1 MLRFVR
7 AWALAVAL
15 VSGCSHSPAV
25 PVDAGPLPDGATEA
39 TRRLE
44 LDTPRALTLRT
55 GEEASIVVR
64 YLDAEG
70 RALPGESV
78 RFVLDGVAHDTTLAR
93 IDDLADAMGRAEAT
107 LVAGAT
113 AAAFR
118 VRVSAELATPV
129 SIDVAVS
136 DAGFGEL
143 EVELDYA
150 GDREDGVLA
159 AAVFAGGD
167 CDEAR
172 ALSERGDRYRLRG
185 PDDDVVRFVALPAD
199 LTYAVVGRLE
209 GSSSAVGWGCVDGV
223 TVSPEAPSRVRVEVD
238 DLPIVVDGDYDA
250 TLTFDAPITAEATAD
265 ELRAF
270 GAAFL
275 SPDPTSVVL
284 DAMERQLLALG
295 DEEGLDALALA
306 RDADLELRYAA
317 ALESANV
324 GPQAALDALAELV
337 ESRLAHLELGGTF
350 SIVEGEAALR
360 FVRMRAG
367 TDDVTEA
374 SLGAAFALQ
383 GSAGLDASGMLTDFR
398 LGLPLDRV
406 VAHVLTTE
414 ASALGL
420 TRREEWVVGAASCAR
435 MPALPDLD
443 VCDATCREL
452 ACREVTTLLWAGLDL
467 QLSAVTPSRTSLTLV
482 GALDGE
488 ITAGEREVSTWS
500 GALEGSWGSAAAVSP
515 EPLVVDVVATRVIP

>member
-7 AWALAVAL
+7 ASALVVAL
-15 VSGCSHSPAV
+15 VSGCSHSPSV

-44 LDTPRALTLRT
+44 LDTPRALALRT

-70 RALPGESV
+70 RALSGESV

-93 IDDLADAMGRAEAT
+93 IDDRADATGRAEAT

-167 CDEAR
+167 CEEAR

-209 GSSSAVGWGCVDGV
+209 GSTNAVGWGCVDGV
-223 TVSPEAPSRVRVEVD
+223 TVSPEAPSRVRIEVD
-238 DLPIVVDGDYDA
+238 DLPLVVDGDYDA
-250 TLTFDAPITAEATAD
+250 TLAFDAPITAEATAD

-275 SPDPTSVVL
+275 SPDPTRSCST
-284 DAMERQLLALG
+284 RWSG
-295 DEEGLDALALA
+295 
-306 RDADLELRYAA
+306 
-317 ALESANV
+317 SC
-324 GPQAALDALAELV
+324 
-337 ESRLAHLELGGTF
+337 SRWA
-350 SIVEGEAALR
+350 
-360 FVRMRAG
+360 
-367 TDDVTEA
+367 
-374 SLGAAFALQ
+374 
-383 GSAGLDASGMLTDFR
+383 
-398 LGLPLDRV
+398 
-406 VAHVLTTE
+406 
-414 ASALGL
+414 
-420 TRREEWVVGAASCAR
+420 TRRASTPWR
-435 MPALPDLD
+435 SH
-443 VCDATCREL
+443 VKRTSSF
-452 ACREVTTLLWAGLDL
+452 VTRRRSSPRTSDRRPR
-467 QLSAVTPSRTSLTLV
+467 STPSRRWSSRGSL
-482 GALDGE
+482 A
-488 ITAGEREVSTWS
+488 WS
-500 GALEGSWGSAAAVSP
+500 SAARSRSSTAKPRCVSF
-515 EPLVVDVVATRVIP
+515 ECARARTT